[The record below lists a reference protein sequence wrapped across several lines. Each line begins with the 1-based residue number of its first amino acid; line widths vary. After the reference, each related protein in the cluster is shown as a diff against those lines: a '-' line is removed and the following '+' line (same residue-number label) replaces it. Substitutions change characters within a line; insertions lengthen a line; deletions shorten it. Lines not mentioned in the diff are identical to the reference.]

1 MAFGGAPERGYDHD
15 VKRALHNTVVL
26 SNDVKV
32 YAYALPDGK
41 TPIGNH
47 AESSLGIGVVGATI
61 FSSLGVCTCE
71 EGIWTFPIA

>member
-1 MAFGGAPERGYDHD
+1 MHMPIRM
-15 VKRALHNTVVL
+15 
-26 SNDVKV
+26 
-32 YAYALPDGK
+32 GK